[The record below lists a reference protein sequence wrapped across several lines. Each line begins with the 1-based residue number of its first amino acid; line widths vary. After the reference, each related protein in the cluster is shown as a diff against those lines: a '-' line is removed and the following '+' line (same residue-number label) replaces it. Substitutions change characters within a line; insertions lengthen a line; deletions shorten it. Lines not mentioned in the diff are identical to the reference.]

1 MIKKFNEYNSLEYY
15 VKISRVDA
23 RKLMSKTKDI
33 DSSLVDKLGSI
44 DPNYIKVSI
53 GAPRFSADAAEQFLM
68 FSRMFGA
75 ENTVDYSHN
84 YIIIN
89 RERRNS
95 ELYEEVFV
103 SIRVYELL
111 DEWFLLYNAN
121 DGEYYKCDQ
130 WDGLVRYLSDEVG
143 IILN

>member
-1 MIKKFNEYNSLEYY
+1 MNHRNNSYIQYENLCRLAIVNYTNPKNDDRLTYVIGRTAGCGTAAQLVNFGVKSSPVIVIKAPLF
-15 VKISRVDA
+15 
-23 RKLMSKTKDI
+23 
-33 DSSLVDKLGSI
+33 
-44 DPNYIKVSI
+44 PIKS
-53 GAPRFSADAAEQFLM
+53 QQ
-68 FSRMFGA
+68 FGA